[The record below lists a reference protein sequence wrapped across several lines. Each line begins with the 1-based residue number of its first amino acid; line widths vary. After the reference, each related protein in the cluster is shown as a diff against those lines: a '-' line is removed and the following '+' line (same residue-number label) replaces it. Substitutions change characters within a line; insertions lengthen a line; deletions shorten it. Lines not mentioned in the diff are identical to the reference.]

1 MANIIDDI
9 VQDYQ
14 SKLKRGINEVYYKT
28 DLLEG
33 LKLIVTMIGLLK
45 IAMLIGGM
53 AAAAIGSII
62 SFAMRNPQGAMRLG
76 KMISQNSE
84 SIKELITKGGDKLN
98 RGYTDLPEN
107 QKKMVRTV
115 VLLVAKGGFSWEH
128 LHWIIHNHIKKY
140 HLTYKFKEKNMANN
154 SPGAYVHVILLIG
167 GAIGLVFPPLLILV
181 IFIGAI
187 VLLSNKK

>member
-128 LHWIIHNHIKKY
+128 LH
-140 HLTYKFKEKNMANN
+140 
-154 SPGAYVHVILLIG
+154 
-167 GAIGLVFPPLLILV
+167 
-181 IFIGAI
+181 
-187 VLLSNKK
+187 